1 MTVEFIGMIQP
12 RDMSE
17 TRPSSGPSID
27 PGYIRAAAQAHDD
40 GGFDRIL
47 IGWFS
52 NGPDGFQI
60 AAHAG
65 ASTKHVGFLVAH
77 RPGFRSPTV
86 AARDFATLDQLT
98 AGRAAIHVISGGDD
112 VDQLRDGD
120 RLGKEDRYDRTDEY
134 VGILKQIWSASGP
147 VDHAGRYYN
156 FVGASPDVRTH
167 QQPRI
172 PIYFGGAS
180 DAAIEVAGKHADV
193 YALWGE
199 THAQVKEII
208 ARVRAAT
215 ERHRGV
221 DAARKI
227 GFSLSFRPILAPTED
242 AAWAKAEDILATI
255 KKIRGEAALGPAAG
269 APANAGSQRLLQAAA
284 LGDRPEGRLYTAIAR
299 ATGAR
304 GNTTAL
310 VGTPQQVAEAFMEYH
325 ALGVTTF
332 LIRGFEPLG
341 DAVDY
346 GRDLLP
352 ATRALLGHGVHQAA
366 AE

>member
-1 MTVEFIGMIQP
+1 MTIEFIGMIQP
-12 RDMSE
+12 RDASE
-17 TRPSSGPSID
+17 TRPAHGPAID
-27 PGYIRAAAQAHDD
+27 PGYIRASAQAHDD

-65 ASTKHVGFLVAH
+65 AHTKRVGFLVAH
-77 RPGFRSPTV
+77 RPGFRAPTT

-98 AGRAAIHVISGGDD
+98 EGRAAIHVISGGDD

-120 RLGKEDRYDRTDEY
+120 RLGKEERYARTDEY
-134 VGILKQIWSASGP
+134 VGILKDIWTAKGP
-147 VDHAGRYYN
+147 VSHEGKYYS
-156 FVGASPDVRTH
+156 FKDASPDVRTH

-199 THAQVKEII
+199 THAQVKEIV
-208 ARVRAAT
+208 ARVRAST
-215 ERHRGV
+215 ERQRGAE
-221 DAARKI
+221 AARKI
-227 GFSLSFRPILAPTED
+227 GFSLSFRPILAATED
-242 AAWAKAEDILATI
+242 GAWAKAESILQRI
-255 KKIRGEAALGPAAG
+255 KDIRGQGIMGAAAAE
-269 APANAGSQRLLQAAA
+269 PANAGSQRLLQAAA
-284 LGDRPEGRLYTAIAR
+284 LGDNPEGRLYTAIAR
-299 ATGAR
+299 VTGAR

-310 VGTPQQVAEAFMEYH
+310 VGTPQQVAEAFAEYH
-325 ALGVTTF
+325 KLGVTTF
-332 LIRGFEPLG
+332 LIRGFDPLG

-346 GRDLLP
+346 GRELLP
-352 ATRALLGHGVHQAA
+352 ATRALLDGRLHQVA